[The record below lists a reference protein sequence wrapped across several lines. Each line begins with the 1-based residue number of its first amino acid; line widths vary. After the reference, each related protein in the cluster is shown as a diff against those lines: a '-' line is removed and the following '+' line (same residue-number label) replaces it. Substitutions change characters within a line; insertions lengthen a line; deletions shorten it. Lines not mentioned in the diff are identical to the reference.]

1 MKNIVLIGMP
11 SSGKSTVGVLL
22 AKRLGLQFIDTDLLL
37 QQKTGS
43 LLHETIAT
51 KGHDAFLAL
60 ENSLCADLAVTNTV
74 IATGGSVV
82 YGKEAMEHLRAIGHV
97 VYLKISYDTL
107 TKRLGDYVHRGVVL
121 REGMTLLDL
130 YRERTALYEKYAD
143 IVIDEEICAGGLG
156 ETLEKTVLCCA
167 NLVGNHEK

>member
-82 YGKEAMEHLRAIGHV
+82 YGKEAMEHLKKTSTV
-97 VYLKISYDTL
+97 VYLKVSYEDIE
-107 TKRLGDYVHRGVVL
+107 KRLKSLKRRGVVFDKGQTL
-121 REGMTLLDL
+121 RDIYEI
-130 YRERTALYEKYAD
+130 RTPLYEKYAD
-143 IVIDEEICAGGLG
+143 IVIDCNNERDIQETALEIADRF
-156 ETLEKTVLCCA
+156 EM
-167 NLVGNHEK
+167 

>member
-22 AKRLGLQFIDTDLLL
+22 AKRLGLQFVDTDLLL

-60 ENSLCADLAVTNTV
+60 ENSLCAALDVTNTV

-82 YGKEAMEHLRAIGHV
+82 YGKEAMAHLRAIGHV
-97 VYLKISYDTL
+97 VYLKISYETL

-130 YRERTALYEKYAD
+130 YRERAALYETYAD
-143 IVIDEEICAGGLG
+143 IIIDEETCAGGLG
-156 ETLEKTVLCCA
+156 ETLEMAVVCC
-167 NLVGNHEK
+167 EKLQNEGEK